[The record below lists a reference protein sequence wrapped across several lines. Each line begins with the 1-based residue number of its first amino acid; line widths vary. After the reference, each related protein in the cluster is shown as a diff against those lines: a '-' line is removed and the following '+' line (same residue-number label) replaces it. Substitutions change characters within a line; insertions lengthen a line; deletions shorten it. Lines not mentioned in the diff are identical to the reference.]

1 MTNANFQKWVA
12 LPATPVNEKINRRHV
27 SGEKLMSVE
36 LTMAKGAVVPLHHHP
51 HEQITHVISGK
62 IEFEAA
68 GDKRVMGPGEV
79 VHVPSNLPHT
89 ATAQEATVMIEVFSP
104 PREDFLG

>member
-1 MTNANFQKWVA
+1 MANANFQKWVA
-12 LPATPVNEKINRRHV
+12 LPPIPINEKISRRHV

-36 LTMAKGAVVPLHHHP
+36 LTLDKGAVVPLHHHP
-51 HEQITHVISGK
+51 HEQISHVISGK
-62 IEFEAA
+62 IEFDVA